1 MKLITIKKGVR
12 ILVQSQYMDFFAAF
26 LILSVTLYRGFHETI
41 YFNGEIQFGIPIT
54 ELGAYIKK
62 GAFPLGIFS
71 IVGAIFS
78 VMATRLVG
86 KQNNWG
92 NFIAIVTTISSGVI
106 DYMFGNHSAIIT
118 YPLTFFIHSFASYN
132 WNKGEKIRK
141 LDVWYALIV
150 GSGLVI
156 AFGIVYLG
164 YYLFGGDFELYPWV
178 SLIFGLSI
186 GANIANALKYEETW
200 LSWMIYNF
208 LQLIKAIIQ
217 LNLANVVKYIF
228 YLFNALFTFLDWKFN
243 GDVIKEDKEAVLVE
257 TSK

>member
-1 MKLITIKKGVR
+1 MKLSRIKPLLRK
-12 ILVQSQYMDFFAAF
+12 LVQSEHLDIFSAI
-26 LILSVTLYRGFHETI
+26 LILSVTLWRGFHETI
-41 YFNGEIQFGIPIT
+41 YFNGEIQFGIPFS
-54 ELGAYIKK
+54 ELGDYIKQ
-62 GAFPLGIFS
+62 GAFPLGVFS
-71 IVGAIFS
+71 IVGAVFS

-92 NFIAIVTTISSGVI
+92 NFIAIATTISSGII

-118 YPLTFFIHSFASYN
+118 YPLTFLIHSFASYN
-132 WNKGEKIRK
+132 WSKGEKIRK
-141 LDVWYALIV
+141 IDFWYAIIV
-150 GSGLVI
+150 GGGLCI

-164 YYLFGGDFELYPWV
+164 FYLFGGDYELYPWV

-217 LNLANVVKYIF
+217 LNLANVVKYVF
-228 YLFNALFTFLDWKFN
+228 YLFNALFTFLDWKLN
-243 GDVIKEDKEAVLVE
+243 GDAVKDSELELVE
-257 TSK
+257 VSK

>member
-1 MKLITIKKGVR
+1 MDLSKIKWLLR
-12 ILVQSQYMDFFAAF
+12 RLVQSEYLDIFSAI
-26 LILSVTLYRGFHETI
+26 LILGVTLWSGFHETI
-41 YFNGEIQFGIPIT
+41 YFNGAIQFGIPVT
-54 ELGAYIKK
+54 ELSHYIQQ

-71 IVGAIFS
+71 IIGAIFS

-92 NFIAIVTTISSGVI
+92 NFIAVVTTISSGVI

-118 YPLTFFIHSFASYN
+118 YPLTFLIHSFASYN
-132 WNKGEKIRK
+132 WSKGEKIK
-141 LDVWYALIV
+141 KIDFWYALIV
-150 GSGLVI
+150 GGGICLS
-156 AFGIVYLG
+156 FGIVYLG
-164 YYLFGGDFELYPWV
+164 FYLFGGNVELYPWV

-217 LNLANVVKYIF
+217 LNLANVVKYVF
-228 YLFNALFTFLDWKFN
+228 YLFNALLTFLDWKWN
-243 GDVIKEDKEAVLVE
+243 GDIVKEDKL
-257 TSK
+257 K